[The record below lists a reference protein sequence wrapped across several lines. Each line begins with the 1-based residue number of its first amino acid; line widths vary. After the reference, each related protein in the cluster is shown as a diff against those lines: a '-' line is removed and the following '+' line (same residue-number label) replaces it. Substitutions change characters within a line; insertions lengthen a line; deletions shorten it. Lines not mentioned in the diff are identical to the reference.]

1 MTDSWHLRIEPPMN
15 AGPGRELSGTH
26 TIERVRQASVAAEGE
41 GLIVGSFVSPLM
53 CDTHTHGRLGH
64 AVTDSL
70 DTLRELVAV
79 NRAGGLGRSQL
90 STVTLSIP
98 DIHATLAA
106 ARELMSS
113 EESVIG
119 FHLEGPFLSPEKRGA
134 HSHELLLRGS
144 LETVQELVS
153 DYLDVVSAI
162 TLDPL
167 AVESGV
173 IEWLV
178 DQGVVVAV
186 GHTTAT
192 FDEALAAFTAGASV
206 LTHAFNAMRP
216 ISSREPGPV
225 MAALEAG
232 VWIEV
237 IADGHHVHP
246 SLVKFLGDSAPERL
260 LLVTDSMPAAGLGDG
275 SYELGSLSVSV
286 VDGVAR
292 TTEGSLAGSTLSLDA
307 AVAHSVRAGVS
318 PEVALAAATTN
329 PLKAYGQSVPTIS
342 EGQPAN
348 LLVWS
353 EDLRITHMI
362 RDGQLTAWA

>member
-1 MTDSWHLRIEPPMN
+1 MTDRWHLRISPPMN
-15 AGPGRELSGTH
+15 SGPTRELWGTTTIDGVGKSSSQHDTDGVISG
-26 TIERVRQASVAAEGE
+26 A
-41 GLIVGSFVSPLM
+41 FVSPLM
-53 CDTHTHGRLGH
+53 CDTHTHGRMGH

-70 DTLRELVAV
+70 DTLRELISVTS
-79 NRAGGLGRSQL
+79 AGGVGRSQL

-98 DIHATLAA
+98 EIHATLRA

-113 EESVIG
+113 EKSVIG
-119 FHLEGPFLSPEKRGA
+119 VHLEGPFLSPEKRGA
-134 HSHELLLRGS
+134 HSEDLLLSGS
-144 LETVQELVS
+144 LATVQEVVS

-167 AVESGV
+167 AVEKGV

-178 DQGVVVAV
+178 DHGVTVAV

-192 FDEALAAFTAGASV
+192 FEDALSAFHAGASV

-225 MAALEAG
+225 VAALEAG
-232 VWIEV
+232 AWIEV

-246 SLVKFLGDSAPERL
+246 SVVKFLGEAAPERL

-275 SYELGSLSVSV
+275 SYELGALSVSV

-292 TTEGSLAGSTLSLDA
+292 TSEGSLAGSTLSLDA
-307 AVAHSVRAGVS
+307 AVAHSVSAGVS

-329 PLKAYGQSVPTIS
+329 PLKAYGQVVPLIA
-342 EGQPAN
+342 EGEPAH

-362 RDGQLTAWA
+362 RDGQLSTWA